1 MDDNESYTLC
11 IDREELCRGALAFY
25 KKALSDKTL
34 LLKDLIIVFKGEEGF
49 DAGAMKVEYFE
60 LLLTEIHQRLFEGS
74 RSSKLPVHDSTK
86 GFLLKL
92 AGVIISHSILQGGPA
107 FQMHSPA
114 IYYQLVVDDPL
125 NVFAHISMQDIPRTA
140 GKV

>member
-1 MDDNESYTLC
+1 M
-11 IDREELCRGALAFY
+11 
-25 KKALSDKTL
+25 
-34 LLKDLIIVFKGEEGF
+34 KDLIIVFKGEE
-49 DAGAMKVEYFE
+49 ALNAAAMKVEYFQ

-74 RSSKLPVHDSTK
+74 QSSKLPVLDSTK

-107 FQMHSPA
+107 FPMLSPA

-125 NVFAHISMQDIPRTA
+125 NVLAHIAMEDIPRTA
-140 GKV
+140 SKV